1 MLKKPVAMKKIKNYS
16 VQGFSIVVR
25 NGSTFETIWLPPKQS
40 ISIREDQVTQ
50 QIRNLHNRRLI
61 IISN

>member
-1 MLKKPVAMKKIKNYS
+1 MLKKPVAIKKIKNYS
-16 VQGFSIVVR
+16 VQGLSVIVK
-25 NGSTFETIWLPPKQS
+25 NGASFDTVWLAPKQS

-50 QIRNLHNRRLI
+50 QIKNLHNRRLV